1 MKKVTK
7 LIAGV
12 VLAASVAVTAGA
24 LVGCG
29 GEEEKTY
36 TGEYSYSVTYG
47 TSTSTY
53 GVKVDVTV
61 SGDKIKA
68 VAYSA
73 TQPEGWHNITPTW
86 KENAEKGQLGYDKTN
101 AGLADYLAKFEG
113 KTVDEVL
120 AINVS
125 KSEAGVPNT
134 DEAAHTAMGDLLYS
148 GATQTGGRL
157 ILAVQDAL
165 KDVK

>member
-29 GEEEKTY
+29 GEAEKTY

-61 SGDKIKA
+61 SGDKIKS

-86 KENAEKGQLGYDKTN
+86 KEDAEKGQLGYDKTN
-101 AGLADYLAKFEG
+101 AGLADYLAKFKG
-113 KTVDEVL
+113 KTVDEVK
-120 AINVS
+120 AIKVS
-125 KSEAGVPNT
+125 VNDKGQPNT
-134 DEAAHTAMGDLLYS
+134 DDAADTAQGALIYT
-148 GATQTGGRL
+148 GATQTSGRV